1 MRYQALAPTESCRPA
16 CSPLA
21 QGNHRADR
29 DNTACRL
36 FIMPAIFILVMTMA
50 LRDAF
55 SPGTTIDVAYV
66 VVDLDQSVHS
76 KALTQRLDKG
86 AVFRR
91 LEGGNDPD
99 AARQGILAKRQALA
113 LVLPKGFGE
122 RLLTPAGADGQP
134 TEQLQLL
141 IDPTLNR
148 PSARLPQQI
157 MAALG
162 GVRADELTVR
172 AGKLFGLPTAAG
184 GTANQDWPDEI
195 RSIAVRND
203 QSAQLPSS
211 VQQNVPAWLIF
222 AMFFV
227 VIPVSSIF
235 IIERQQGTLQRLRAM
250 GLPFHLILAGKLL
263 PFFLVNQVQ
272 AVMMVLVGIFVVR
285 YSAARPWKSPK
296 SAAAPQLVGVSAA
309 VSLAAVAWALLIASL
324 ARTSEQATIVGGIG
338 NILMGAIGGIMVPK
352 FIMPATM
359 QKLAAI
365 SPMAWGL
372 EGFHNVMLRHGS
384 FADIL
389 PNLVQLLVFAAL
401 SLLAAIWLNHRAFA
415 AQS

>member
-1 MRYQALAPTESCRPA
+1 MSPRLLALWLKETIALT
-16 CSPLA
+16 
-21 QGNHRADR
+21 R
-29 DNTACRL
+29 DKHGLIAL
-36 FIMPAIFILVMTMA
+36 FIMPTIFILVMTMA

-66 VVDLDQSVHS
+66 VVDLDHS
-76 KALTQRLDKG
+76 KHSQALVKRLDKG
-86 AVFRR
+86 AAFRR
-91 LEGGNDPD
+91 LESANDPD

-141 IDPTLNR
+141 IDPTLNPALQLAFR
-148 PSARLPQQI
+148 NQI

-172 AGKLFGLPTAAG
+172 AGKLFGLPTAASK
-184 GTANQDWPDEI
+184 ADKDWPDEI

-203 QSAQLPSS
+203 RSAKLPSS

-250 GLPFHLILAGKLL
+250 GLPFHLILGGKLL

-272 AVMMVLVGIFVVR
+272 AVMMVLVGIFVVPLFG
-285 YSAARPWKSPK
+285 SEALEIPDSLPLLLNWWA
-296 SAAAPQLVGVSAA
+296 VSAA

-389 PNLVQLLVFAAL
+389 PNLLQLLVFAAL
-401 SLLAAIWLNHRAFA
+401 ALLAAVWLNHRAFA